1 MATKLT
7 RDYSSRK
14 FIVTLLG
21 MFLCAGIAIF
31 AMLMKVDPSPAALM
45 GIGTGIGAYNWA
57 NSRESQNGVQN

>member
-7 RDYSSRK
+7 RDYGSRK

-21 MFLCAGIAIF
+21 MLLCAFIAVL
-31 AMLMKVDPSPAALM
+31 AMIMKVEPSAAALM

-57 NSRESQNGVQN
+57 NSREIQNGS